1 MAIRGN
7 QWRRLR
13 SLRLLCSQDFALSLP
28 ERHAFCGLLDQPL
41 WGNAFC
47 GLLDR
52 PLWGNGAMVSTC
64 MLALLVAFCGL
75 LDRPLWGNEW

>member
-1 MAIRGN
+1 MPIRAN
-7 QWRRLR
+7 QWRLR
-13 SLRLLCSQDFALSLP
+13 RALRLLCSQDFALSLP
-28 ERHAFCGLLDQPL
+28 ERH
-41 WGNAFC
+41 AFC